1 MRSTRRTMTARGRG
15 RARNAPLNAQAN
27 NDHCDVC
34 TYGGRMMCCDGCPK
48 AFHFT
53 CLVPPLD
60 VDNPPTGNWYCREC
74 GTESSRQPQQR
85 GRKGRRKFN
94 LFKELKDKA
103 RTSNPTSFMLPEH
116 IRNAFDG
123 IFAGK
128 HGEFRDSNKE
138 KPVQLDKRGYP
149 VEPDREKFTDS
160 KGKQIRCY
168 YCKLPPKHL
177 KPVMSCDFCDQHW
190 HFDCLTP
197 PLTIAPPL
205 HKKWMCPLHADHAL
219 PPMRRLRGED
229 VLPFMD
235 NTAIELPP
243 ERRRVECDPE
253 FYLNETL
260 HRLPKKSVTLDW
272 IGQLLKGVVV
282 EENDE
287 KLQMTVATEKM
298 QSSSKEDKKR
308 EVPDKGKRKEFFRDN
323 EALIREK
330 GKGKEIAH
338 DEGKVEEFISVKADE
353 EYVQMAIA
361 IELSRNEY
369 DDKGESSG
377 SNGDNY
383 EDERQ
388 LQPEDYEVDESFISS
403 TSSTNVRIQT
413 ESEENENFEKRSLI
427 MGERVVKRPRQ
438 DNEIGAVLGNN
449 DDEAVNNE
457 ENPLFLLVEAAFGGF
472 VSIPIH

>member
-1 MRSTRRTMTARGRG
+1 MTARGRG
-15 RARNAPLNAQAN
+15 RARNAPLNAQTN

-74 GTESSRQPQQR
+74 GAESSRQPQQR
-85 GRKGRRKFN
+85 GRKGRRKGN
-94 LFKELKDKA
+94 LFKELKDRA

-149 VEPDREKFTDS
+149 VEPDREKFIDS

-168 YCKLPPKHL
+168 NCKLPPKHL

-205 HKKWMCPLHADHAL
+205 HKKWMCPLHADHVL

-229 VLPFMD
+229 VLPYMD

-243 ERRRVECDPE
+243 ERRRIECDPE

-260 HRLPKKSVTLDW
+260 HRLPKQSIRLNW
-272 IGQLLKGVVV
+272 IGQLKAVMD
-282 EENDE
+282 EEKE
-287 KLQMTVATEKM
+287 EMLQMTGATEKV
-298 QSSSKEDKKR
+298 QSSSKEG
-308 EVPDKGKRKEFFRDN
+308 EVPLQNSDKGKRKEFFREN
-323 EALIREK
+323 EVLIREK

-338 DEGKVEEFISVKADE
+338 DGCKGKEFISQLDE
-353 EYVQMAIA
+353 DVQMAIA

-369 DDKGESSG
+369 DDKAGPSG

-388 LQPEDYEVDESFISS
+388 LQPEDYEAVESLISS
-403 TSSTNVRIQT
+403 SSSMNMRIQT
-413 ESEENENFEKRSLI
+413 DSEENENVEKRSLI
-427 MGERVVKRPRQ
+427 IGERAVKRPRQ
-438 DNEIGAVLGNN
+438 DNEDNAGLGNN
-449 DDEAVNNE
+449 DDEAVNDE

-472 VSIPIH
+472 VPIH